1 MNSRKR
7 LREEFESLTAITSPN
22 KAAKVHGRVT
32 KLSPMKTSSRN
43 FKYFDGQLADGTA
56 SMRIFGFN
64 NDAHQ
69 KMATHYQEKNPIVL
83 DNCQIQKSKFG
94 ESMEVFVDVTTN
106 ITESPKQF
114 TSVDISAGTNI
125 ITLNQLPVLTKFQ
138 TVTVSVKVLKAKER
152 TEVKCGLWMQDVT
165 VSDPSGTAR
174 LTLWQNDIGILDEG
188 KSYQLQDVLVHSFC
202 NTNYLSPPRTG
213 FSFSPIEDLG
223 EDADA
228 PEHQRNVIDN
238 AVVASVSNLTRGSFC
253 ISPNCHGK
261 VTPTNGL
268 IGSCTIC
275 SAAQRMDKCRKSVSA
290 TLLISPGGQTHLHLQ
305 ASFLMMK
312 AIADDIKDDSSDGEI
327 VESIL
332 MASPFTLTF
341 AADKNI
347 LSVYRQ

>member
-22 KAAKVHGRVT
+22 KAAKVHGLVT
-32 KLSPMKTSSRN
+32 KLSPMKSSSRN
-43 FKYFDGQLADGTA
+43 PKYMYFDGQLDDGTA
-56 SMRIFGFN
+56 SMRVFGFN
-64 NDAHQ
+64 NDARR
-69 KMATHYQEKNPIVL
+69 KMATHHREKNPIVL

-114 TSVDISAGTNI
+114 TSVDISADTTI

-152 TEVKCGLWMQDVT
+152 TEVKCGLWKQDVT
-165 VSDPSGTAR
+165 VSDPSGTAC
-174 LTLWQNDIGILDEG
+174 LTLWQYDIGILDEG
-188 KSYQLQDVLVHSFC
+188 KSYKLHDVRVHSFC
-202 NTNYLSPPRTG
+202 NTNYLSPPKTG
-213 FSFSPIEDLG
+213 FSFSPIEDTG

-275 SAAQRMDKCRKSVSA
+275 SAAQRMDKCVSA

-305 ASFLMMK
+305 ASFQMMK

-341 AADKNI
+341 AANKNI